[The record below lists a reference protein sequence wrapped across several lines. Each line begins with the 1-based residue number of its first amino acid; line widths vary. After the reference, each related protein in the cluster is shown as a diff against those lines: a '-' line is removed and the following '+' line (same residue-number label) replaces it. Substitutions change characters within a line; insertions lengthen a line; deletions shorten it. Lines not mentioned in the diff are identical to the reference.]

1 MGLEHVD
8 CDAVRERPPAPTPR
22 PLAVPTLRLSPTRL
36 WPETR
41 EAQSLAGWLRACL
54 LCGTSVTVLAGG
66 FSQQGLEAEEDC
78 L

>member
-8 CDAVRERPPAPTPR
+8 CGAVRERPPTPTPR
-22 PLAVPTLRLSPTRL
+22 LLAVPTPRLSPTRL
-36 WPETR
+36 WSETW

-54 LCGTSVTVLAGG
+54 LRGPSVIVLAAG
-66 FSQQGLEAEEDC
+66 FSQQGLEAEEGC

>member
-8 CDAVRERPPAPTPR
+8 CGAVWEGPPAPNPR
-22 PLAVPTLRLSPTRL
+22 PLAVPTPRLSPTRL
-36 WPETR
+36 WPETW

-54 LCGTSVTVLAGG
+54 LCGPSVTLLAAG
-66 FSQQGLEAEEDC
+66 FSRQGSEAEEGC